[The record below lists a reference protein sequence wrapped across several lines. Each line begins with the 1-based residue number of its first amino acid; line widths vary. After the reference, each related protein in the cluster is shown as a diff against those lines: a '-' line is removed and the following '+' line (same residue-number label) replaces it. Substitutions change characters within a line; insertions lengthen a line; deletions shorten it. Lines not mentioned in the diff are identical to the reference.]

1 MRNLFWT
8 VNDGAV
14 AISEIFKL
22 KLEYY
27 WYPSLLEWRKGEL
40 VSAEEVIESIKST
53 LPKCCHPAIDE
64 WGELYKKYRF
74 QLPENKHGSGARE
87 VEEKFNIARVAR
99 AKEFEIARV
108 CMYVKDITE
117 ELQYKVYRFS
127 WRPID
132 YAEEELDK
140 ITAYISDKGYE

>member
-1 MRNLFWT
+1 MRNLFWP
-8 VNDGAV
+8 VNNGAV

-22 KLEYY
+22 ELEYY
-27 WYPSLLEWRKGEL
+27 WYPSLLEWREGEL
-40 VSAEEVIESIKST
+40 VPAEEVIESIKRT
-53 LPKCCHPAIDE
+53 LPKCCHPIIDE

-74 QLPENKHGSGARE
+74 QLPENKRGGDARE
-87 VEEKFNIARVAR
+87 VEKKFNA
-99 AKEFEIARV
+99 AKTGKFKIARV
-108 CMYVKDITE
+108 CMYVKDITQ

-140 ITAYISDKGYE
+140 IIAYISDKGHE

>member
-1 MRNLFWT
+1 MRNLFWLVT
-8 VNDGAV
+8 DGAV

-27 WYPSLLEWRKGEL
+27 WYPSLLEWREGEL
-40 VSAEEVIESIKST
+40 VSTEEVIEQIKST
-53 LPKCCHPAIDE
+53 LPKCCYPVIDE

-74 QLPENKHGSGARE
+74 QLPEDKHGSGARE
-87 VEEKFNIARVAR
+87 VAKKFNIAQAG
-99 AKEFEIARV
+99 KFNIARV
-108 CMYVKDITE
+108 CMYVKDITQ
-117 ELQYKVYRFS
+117 ELQYQVYRFS

-140 ITAYISDKGYE
+140 IVAYISDKGHE